1 MRIPPPPPF
10 FTRAHTITTLRPS
23 IPARP
28 WLANYDPWVP
38 ERLEYP
44 ARPLYD
50 ILATG
55 AADHPDRTANLLL
68 KPGTALKAVVLVENC
83 GARKTKEADV
93 DERSRVL
100 MATFLGAV
108 VGGVWGWLYMTESG
122 RRVRDQIEP
131 KLDDFMNEL
140 TRVRGTVEKARSAA
154 NEGWRSLGDITGG
167 GQGRWSA

>member
-1 MRIPPPPPF
+1 M
-10 FTRAHTITTLRPS
+10 
-23 IPARP
+23 
-28 WLANYDPWVP
+28 
-38 ERLEYP
+38 
-44 ARPLYD
+44 
-50 ILATG
+50 
-55 AADHPDRTANLLL
+55 
-68 KPGTALKAVVLVENC
+68 
-83 GARKTKEADV
+83 

-154 NEGWRSLGDITGG
+154 NEGWRSLNDITGG
-167 GQGRWSA
+167 AQGRWSA